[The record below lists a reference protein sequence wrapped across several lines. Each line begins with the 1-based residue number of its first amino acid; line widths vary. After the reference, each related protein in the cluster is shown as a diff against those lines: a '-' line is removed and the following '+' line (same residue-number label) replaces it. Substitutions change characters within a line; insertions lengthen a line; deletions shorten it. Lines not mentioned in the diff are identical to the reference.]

1 MAQTRSLDPS
11 RYALTVQGVQVQGP
25 ANDTF
30 YKLTMEGPQIADDV
44 GGQGDVVRIIS
55 RDQRATLEIT
65 LLPTS
70 PTNDFFSALI
80 NQDLNANGPAS
91 TGGYAVGASSLS
103 DLNGTTV
110 IDGEE
115 TWLMQFADIEMGSK
129 LYNRVWKLRFAKAR
143 VNVGGNVL

>member
-1 MAQTRSLDPS
+1 MASRNLDPS
-11 RYALTVQGVQVQGP
+11 RYALTVQGVQVQGV

-30 YKLTMEGPQIADDV
+30 FKFTMQGAQIDDEV

-70 PTNDFFSALI
+70 PTNDFFSLLI
-80 NQDLNANGPAS
+80 NQDLNANGPSS
-91 TGGYAVGASSLS
+91 TGGYAVGASSLA

-115 TWLMQFADIEMGSK
+115 TWLMQFADAELGSK
-129 LYNRVWKLRFAKAR
+129 IYNRVWKLRFAKAR
-143 VNVGGNVL
+143 VTIGGNTL

>member
-1 MAQTRSLDPS
+1 MATKTLDPS
-11 RYALTVQGVQVQGP
+11 RYTVTVQGVQVQGV
-25 ANDTF
+25 ADDTF
-30 YKLTMEGPQIADDV
+30 FKLTMEGQQVMDEI

-70 PTNDFFSALI
+70 ATNDFFSSLI
-80 NQDLNANGPAS
+80 NQDLNANGPSS
-91 TGGYAVGASSLS
+91 TGGYAVGASSLA

-110 IDGEE
+110 IDAEE
-115 TWLMQFADIEMGSK
+115 TWLLQFADTELGSK
-129 LYNRVWKLRFAKAR
+129 RYNRVWKLRFAKAR